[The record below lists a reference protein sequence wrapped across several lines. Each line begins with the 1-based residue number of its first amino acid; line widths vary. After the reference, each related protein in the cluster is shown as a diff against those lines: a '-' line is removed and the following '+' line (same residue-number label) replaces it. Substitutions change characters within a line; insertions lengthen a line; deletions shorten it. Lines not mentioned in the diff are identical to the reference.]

1 MRVACGARLL
11 IALCVCAAGRAAVAQ
26 ESSAHRLCRVIS
38 GAPHCEVNF
47 FPSTSSVGVAI
58 SMILTVRDDIVLF
71 SHS

>member
-11 IALCVCAAGRAAVAQ
+11 VALCVCAAGREAVAQ
-26 ESSAHRLCRVIS
+26 ESSAHRFCRVQ
-38 GAPHCEVNF
+38 CEVNF